1 MNSYDIVIVGGGMVG
16 AAIAL
21 GISQQ
26 TDYKIAIVD
35 NQSLDQLTSWPKAD
49 HIDNRVSAVTLAT
62 VDFLTQLKV
71 WTAIEAF
78 RSSAFKRMFV
88 WDSEGTGNIQF
99 TAEEVH
105 RRQLGYII
113 ENRAIQAALW
123 QQIGQQTTIDVYAEH
138 MLTALVAN
146 TPAVL
151 SSPHV
156 SQNTNTNSTSQYYPY
171 TVVLN
176 GGQELS
182 ASLVIGAD
190 GAKSQVRRLA
200 QFTTREWDYLHHA
213 LVATVKWENTH
224 QQTAWQVFLPT
235 GPLALLPLNELS
247 SAQDEPSENATSI
260 VWSAPAT
267 QIEALMKVPTQMFLK
282 QLSQAT
288 ESRIGKAIEIKD
300 QASFPLRQRHAKQ
313 YYKKGVVLAGD
324 AAHTIH
330 PLAGQGMNLG
340 MADALAL
347 VAEVARAA
355 KRGDAPGGEHIL
367 SRYQRQRMPD
377 NLMMMGLM
385 ESFQHTFQSQQLPV
399 RWLRNQGLSWV
410 NKQAWLK
417 QQLIKRA
424 VGV

>member
-1 MNSYDIVIVGGGMVG
+1 MKSYDIVIVGGGMVG

-35 NQSLDQLTSWPKAD
+35 HQPLDQLLSWPKRD
-49 HIDNRVSAVTLAT
+49 CIDNRVSAVTLAT
-62 VDFLTQLKV
+62 VDFLKQLNV
-71 WTAIEAF
+71 WDTIAVF

-88 WDSEGTGNIQF
+88 WDSEGTGHIQF

-105 RRQLGYII
+105 RPQLGYII

-123 QQIGQQTTIDVYAEH
+123 QQLEKDTAVDVYSEH
-138 MLTALVAN
+138 VLTALVAN

-151 SSPHV
+151 SST
-156 SQNTNTNSTSQYYPY
+156 SQNTHFPVTTHPY
-171 TVVLN
+171 SVVLN
-176 GGQELS
+176 DGQELS

-200 QFTTREWDYLHHA
+200 KFTTREWDYLHHA
-213 LVATVKWENTH
+213 LVATVKWQKKH

-235 GPLALLPLNELS
+235 GPLALLPLNSLNV
-247 SAQDEPSENATSI
+247 QQHVTHQNTTSI
-260 VWSAPAT
+260 VWSAPAS
-267 QIEALMKVPTQMFLK
+267 QIGELIKTSKSTLLR

-288 ESRIGKAIEIKD
+288 ERCLGDAIEID
-300 QASFPLRQRHAKQ
+300 DLASFPLRQRHAKQ

-340 MADALAL
+340 MADAMTL
-347 VAEVARAA
+347 VTEVTRAA
-355 KRGDAPGGEHIL
+355 NRGDTPGGEHIL

-385 ESFQHTFQSQQLPV
+385 ESFQHTFQSEQLPV
-399 RWLRNQGLSWV
+399 RWLRNQGLNWV
-410 NKQAWLK
+410 NKQGWLK
-417 QQLIKRA
+417 QQLIKKA
-424 VGV
+424 VGL